1 MYILLTVYIIQSY
14 TCASVCTRVPIN
26 RCFTCTCSTV
36 LNSGV
41 NFSMMGVKCL
51 LVVFLLTASVLYQQY
66 NIKQS
71 QISVY
76 AEELDTDTCTLY
88 DLIRL
93 NYLFTCNFFFKY

>member
-1 MYILLTVYIIQSY
+1 MYY
-14 TCASVCTRVPIN
+14 N
-26 RCFTCTCSTV
+26 
-36 LNSGV
+36 
-41 NFSMMGVKCL
+41 
-51 LVVFLLTASVLYQQY
+51 QQY

-93 NYLFTCNFFFKY
+93 NYIHVIFFLNTSP

>member
-1 MYILLTVYIIQSY
+1 MYY
-14 TCASVCTRVPIN
+14 N
-26 RCFTCTCSTV
+26 
-36 LNSGV
+36 
-41 NFSMMGVKCL
+41 
-51 LVVFLLTASVLYQQY
+51 QQY

-93 NYLFTCNFFFKY
+93 NYLFTCNFFLNTSP